1 MNALP
6 TRTADAERQ
15 LYGAPQHERPGHP
28 PEDLYG
34 EPQHETD
41 PESPFATVEIRAV
54 DAGATSGDEHRLHP
68 DAERTRVSPVDG

>member
-1 MNALP
+1 MNDQSD
-6 TRTADAERQ
+6 RTADAERQ

-41 PESPFATVEIRAV
+41 PESPFATVEIGAV
-54 DAGATSGDEHRLHP
+54 DAGAASGDEHRAHP
-68 DAERTRVSPVDG
+68 DAGRTRVSPVDG